1 MVMLSI
7 DYVPE
12 NFEHG
17 TLPQICG
24 DMTEWIP
31 VNMNPWSGLENK
43 GHFNFHCKVAKGFK
57 YRFWFLY

>member
-7 DYVPE
+7 DFVPE
-12 NFEHG
+12 NFEYG

-31 VNMNPWSGLENK
+31 VNMNPWSG
-43 GHFNFHCKVAKGFK
+43 
-57 YRFWFLY
+57 